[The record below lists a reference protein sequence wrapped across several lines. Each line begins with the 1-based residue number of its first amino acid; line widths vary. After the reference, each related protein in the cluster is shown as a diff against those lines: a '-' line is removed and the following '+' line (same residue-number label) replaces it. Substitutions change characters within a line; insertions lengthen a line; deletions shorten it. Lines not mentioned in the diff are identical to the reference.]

1 MFGLRRTGWRWVVWH
16 DQRSSANF
24 RMQATAGGLRAALI
38 QGEASPAAPDPERY
52 PVVRLC
58 LASLSA
64 HGESAPGQFMV
75 GLR

>member
-1 MFGLRRTGWRWVVWH
+1 MHNPAF
-16 DQRSSANF
+16 
-24 RMQATAGGLRAALI
+24 
-38 QGEASPAAPDPERY
+38 PKAAPAKSPRPPRPDYPHQTAMCPNYPDLDTSSY

>member
-1 MFGLRRTGWRWVVWH
+1 MTICVHSASNMPVEGPVARI
-16 DQRSSANF
+16 RS
-24 RMQATAGGLRAALI
+24 LAAAHR
-38 QGEASPAAPDPERY
+38 QRY

>member
-1 MFGLRRTGWRWVVWH
+1 MRRLTTQCTRTQPLPGI
-16 DQRSSANF
+16 
-24 RMQATAGGLRAALI
+24 AGDF
-38 QGEASPAAPDPERY
+38 ESY

-58 LASLSA
+58 VVSLSA

>member
-1 MFGLRRTGWRWVVWH
+1 MFRRDYLRVLPSNNR
-16 DQRSSANF
+16 
-24 RMQATAGGLRAALI
+24 LERAALTDS
-38 QGEASPAAPDPERY
+38 GPTNRWRRRRSTGRY
-52 PVVRLC
+52 PVVGLC

>member
-1 MFGLRRTGWRWVVWH
+1 MSRVTCPTPAWPYAARNRRRT
-16 DQRSSANF
+16 SAYS
-24 RMQATAGGLRAALI
+24 RRRAGRAA
-38 QGEASPAAPDPERY
+38 ADTRRY